1 MKGRA
6 GRLRSDEMTLNEF
19 DRWANAF
26 LKRENFCADISMNG
40 IQVQNS
46 DPDGKEIRKVAFA
59 VDACLE
65 TIQKA
70 AAEKADIL
78 FVHHGLFWG
87 EPLAVAGS
95 HYNRIKALLD
105 ADMALYASHIPLDA
119 NSECGNNYGLA
130 RMFGME
136 KLEPFGEWRG
146 MSVGVKGEFAKPVS
160 VDELV
165 QKLESKGEKC
175 NVVLPFGSA
184 VTTDSAGTGR
194 TGTADSE
201 RTDAFDTSRA
211 VIKSAII
218 ISGDGES
225 DAEEAAAAGVD
236 AFITGEAGHVC
247 YHLAK
252 ENRFTIIGGGHYN
265 TETIGVSL
273 VMEKLSRETKIQ
285 TVFISAPTGL

>member
-1 MKGRA
+1 
-6 GRLRSDEMTLNEF
+6 MTLNEF
-19 DRWANAF
+19 DVWADSF
-26 LKRENFCADISMNG
+26 LKRNDFRADSSMNG

-46 DPDGKEIRKVAFA
+46 APDLKQIRKVAFA

-65 TIQKA
+65 TIEKA

-87 EPLAVAGS
+87 EPLPVAGS
-95 HYNRIKALLD
+95 HYNRIKTLLD
-105 ADMALYASHIPLDA
+105 ADMALYVSHIPLDA

-146 MSVGVKGEFAKPVS
+146 MSIGVKGEFAKPVS
-160 VDELV
+160 VNELV

-175 NVVLPFGSA
+175 NAVLPFGPA
-184 VTTDSAGTGR
+184 
-194 TGTADSE
+194 E
-201 RTDAFDTSRA
+201 
-211 VIKSAII
+211 IKSAVI

-225 DAEEAAAAGVD
+225 DADEAAAAGVD

-252 ENRFTIIGGGHYN
+252 ENRFTIIAGGHYN
-265 TETIGVSL
+265 TETMGVSL
-273 VMEKLSRETKIQ
+273 VMNKLARETGIQ

>member
-1 MKGRA
+1 
-6 GRLRSDEMTLNEF
+6 MTLIEF
-19 DRWANAF
+19 DKWADSF
-26 LKRENFCADISMNG
+26 LKLGNYTADVSMNG

-46 DPDGKEIRKVAFA
+46 DPNGKPIKKVAFA

-70 AAEKADIL
+70 AAAKADIL

-87 EPLAVAGS
+87 SPIAVAGS

-105 ADMALYASHIPLDA
+105 ADMALYACHIPLDA

-130 RMFGME
+130 RKLGME

-146 MSVGVKGEFAKPVS
+146 MMVGVKGEFPKPVS

-165 QKLESKGEKC
+165 EKLESGGDKC
-175 NVVLPFGSA
+175 TAVLPFGSA
-184 VTTDSAGTGR
+184 VTADSAGTVR
-194 TGTADSE
+194 TEAY
-201 RTDAFDTSRA
+201 DTSRA
-211 VIKSAII
+211 VIKSAVV

-225 DAEEAAAAGVD
+225 DAEAAAASGAD
-236 AFITGEAGHVC
+236 AFITGEVGHVC

-252 ENRFTIIGGGHYN
+252 ENQFTIIAGGHYN

-273 VMEKLSRETKIQ
+273 VMEKLARETGIK
-285 TVFISAPTGL
+285 TVFIPAPTGL